1 MNVTRRRFLQGMSA
15 ASVAATLPTWVHA
28 QTGAQD
34 YKALVAVFLFGGNDG
49 FNMFPPYDGDQ
60 QRSYAAARGQL
71 AWPPSVLAPILP
83 PSAGGAQFGVLRN
96 DLAELK
102 TLWDK
107 GKLAVVC
114 NVGTLLEP
122 LTQSDYRAFR
132 KDIPSQLFDHA
143 AQQMQWQTAISNGP
157 SRTGWGGRMAD
168 NRPAFGGVLPPVISL
183 FGTRV
188 FINGAGSAP
197 LVLPANR
204 AFRPYAGWTTI
215 GSAQLTTIEGMRDL
229 MQIDREN
236 VLVDAGADQAARALG
251 LSDIVNPIITT
262 PNPSIDGPFSGM
274 ITTSGQPSLGDQLQ
288 RVVRIIAA
296 RGETGARR
304 QIFFCGLQDFDH
316 HSNLLFRQTTKFR
329 QLAPPMLAFYEAT
342 ERLGVQDQVTM
353 FVMTDFGRTLKAN
366 SNNGTDHAW
375 GNQLWVIGGAVR
387 GGDFYGVTPVLALNG
402 PDDEDRQGRFI
413 PTISVE
419 QYAATL
425 ATWFGVPGV
434 DLPYIFPHIDRFSTA
449 NLGFL

>member
-1 MNVTRRRFLQGMSA
+1 MNITRRRFLQGMSA

-28 QTGAQD
+28 QPGAQD
-34 YKALVAVFLFGGNDG
+34 YKALVAVFLLGGNDG
-49 FNMFPPYDGDQ
+49 FNTFPPYDGDQ
-60 QRSYAAARGQL
+60 QQSYAAARGQL
-71 AWPPSVLAPILP
+71 AWQPSVLAPIR
-83 PSAGGAQFGVLRN
+83 PSNTGGTRFGVPP
-96 DLAELK
+96 DLAGLK
-102 TLWDK
+102 TLWDR

-143 AQQMQWQTAISNGP
+143 AQQVQWQTAISTGP

-168 NRPAFGGVLPPVISL
+168 NPSPFGGVLPPVISL

-188 FINGAGSAP
+188 FANGAGSSP

-204 AFRPYAGWTTI
+204 AFKPYAGWTTI

-229 MQIDREN
+229 LQIDREN
-236 VLVDAGADQAARALG
+236 VLVDGGAGQAAQALA

-262 PNPSIDGPFSGM
+262 PNPSVDGPFSGM

-288 RVVRIIAA
+288 RVARIIAA

-316 HSNLLFRQTTKFR
+316 HSNVLARQTTKFR
-329 QLAPPMLAFYEAT
+329 QIDGPMLGFYDAM

-366 SNNGTDHAW
+366 SSFGTDHAW

-425 ATWFGVPGV
+425 ATWFGVPGA
-434 DLPYIFPHIDRFSTA
+434 DLPYIFPHLDRFSTA